1 MLAQRSVLVVDV
13 DAQELQSTV
22 LLLRAGGYRVTTAA
36 NFEEAKRQLA
46 SETPDLLITG
56 LRLGPYNGL
65 HLILRSRVD
74 HPEMAAIVTTRF
86 PDPVLQEE
94 AHRQRANFV
103 VTPLPANAFLETVTR
118 SLQELTAPTVT
129 QTANAGDR
137 VDDQSQL

>member
-74 HPEMAAIVTTRF
+74 HPERAAIVTTRF

-118 SLQELTAPTVT
+118 S
-129 QTANAGDR
+129 
-137 VDDQSQL
+137 